1 MPDAKDQY
9 YDSTYMRCLEWSYSQ
24 RAKVDG
30 GYQGLWEGGNWELLY
45 DGCRVGV
52 WEDEKMLEMNG
63 SEVMVVQHWECSKCH

>member
-45 DGCRVGV
+45 DG
-52 WEDEKMLEMNG
+52 
-63 SEVMVVQHWECSKCH
+63 